1 MKERTKKQ
9 LKKMAAVMLCFALI
23 FTVSS
28 CGTGSGNSAS
38 SGSGTVSSAS
48 KSASSAAKKKK
59 TTKKSSASKSDSSSK
74 SSSSKSS
81 GSSTS
86 THYCTIKITCHEL
99 VQHKD
104 KLSSSQA
111 ERVPSDGVIL
121 GTTKMKIHDGDSVL
135 DILLRVTKS
144 KGIQTSYQGHT
155 SYGTAYVEAID
166 NFYEKDAG
174 DRSGWMYS
182 VNGAFPKKGCSK
194 YKVRSGDRIL
204 WEYTLKLGDDL

>member
-1 MKERTKKQ
+1 M
-9 LKKMAAVMLCFALI
+9 
-23 FTVSS
+23 
-28 CGTGSGNSAS
+28 
-38 SGSGTVSSAS
+38 
-48 KSASSAAKKKK
+48 
-59 TTKKSSASKSDSSSK
+59 
-74 SSSSKSS
+74 
-81 GSSTS
+81 
-86 THYCTIKITCHEL
+86 
-99 VQHKD
+99 QHKD

-135 DILLRVTKS
+135 DILLRATKS

-194 YKVRSGDRIL
+194 YKVRSGDRIS